1 MIALIIAQVST
12 LSSSEKHQQQS
23 VLDPYVQEDIKNVL
37 KQQQEGIRA
46 LVTLMKDDL
55 HDLEVITELLGSDG
69 RTKKPLQRGQL

>member
-1 MIALIIAQVST
+1 M
-12 LSSSEKHQQQS
+12 
-23 VLDPYVQEDIKNVL
+23 L